1 MRCIMNCKVKLIKIS
16 KYFATPN
23 DHAPDRQPLANNMEF
38 YEDKGMDIVARSRIT
53 CRIQVT
59 DNP

>member
-1 MRCIMNCKVKLIKIS
+1 MKLIKIS

-53 CRIQVT
+53 CRIQVA

>member
-1 MRCIMNCKVKLIKIS
+1 MRCIMNCKVKFIKIS

-23 DHAPDRQPLANNMEF
+23 DHAPDRKPLANNMEF
-38 YEDKGMDIVARSRIT
+38 TEDKGMDIVARSRIT
-53 CRIQVT
+53 CRIQVV